1 MRCREARD
9 RIARAHGSQVGQVE
23 DPSLRDHLRVCRDC
37 AAHAAATG
45 LLDRLLDT
53 AGEND
58 QGNQTPIDVQRQQ
71 VETRA
76 QQSPAGRQPG
86 LLSRLWPAG
95 LKLRP
100 RPVFYL
106 STAAATI
113 ILVVL
118 AVVPF
123 SFYRTVGYDL
133 NLDGVSLE
141 LAQND
146 EHICDL
152 LHRLGLFEA
161 GVDVID
167 CDTTCCLSI
176 LDLKSEQ
183 EAILVVGAIARLND
197 AELTTSLTPIRAK
210 TSRSL
215 LEHANA
221 IIRRGE
227 S

>member
-1 MRCREARD
+1 MHCHEARD
-9 RIARAHGSQVGQVE
+9 RIARAQGSQVGQVE

-45 LLDRLLDT
+45 LLDRLLDA

-58 QGNQTPIDVQRQQ
+58 LDNQAPIDVQRQQ

-86 LLSRLWPAG
+86 LLSRLWQAG

-100 RPVFYL
+100 RPAFYL

-113 ILVVL
+113 ILVAL

-167 CDTTCCLSI
+167 CDTTCSLSI

-197 AELTTSLTPIRAK
+197 ADLTTSITPIRAK